1 MHRRAGSSTVS
12 FHFLFKMFT
21 FSAGF
26 KGFFLSLSNSPSKVH
41 FFFFLNY
48 FPNPGSPLCL
58 RLKHSTCHNLC
69 LSTDTIKL
77 FYCCSALLQKEGPS
91 CLPSVP
97 RVFLFNICSQC
108 LKELSAKRV
117 LQPSVS
123 LSLAHKSVSVVNL
136 KSGENWGSLCSVWA
150 ISYIY
155 QDPVPQS

>member
-1 MHRRAGSSTVS
+1 MQEAVLSVFISSLKCLLFLLDLRA
-12 FHFLFKMFT
+12 
-21 FSAGF
+21 
-26 KGFFLSLSNSPSKVH
+26 FFLSLSNSPSKVH

-97 RVFLFNICSQC
+97 HVFLFNICSQC

-123 LSLAHKSVSVVNL
+123 LSLAHNSVSVVNL